1 MDHVDVV
8 LRPYREGDLPR
19 LQDIAVAAWEP
30 VFASFPSSTPPSS
43 TKCAPRGCVASR

>member
-1 MDHVDVV
+1 MDHVDAV

-30 VFASFPSSTPPSS
+30 VFASFRSKPPSS
-43 TKCAPRGCVASR
+43 TKCASRGCVASR